1 MSQAIFLQWALT
13 VRCFLEFW
21 CYFYEWMDPSKRQ
34 RERNR
39 GQRTRQLASLIQLLG
54 VFFTCDAL
62 ALHRGHT
69 VLEFYDGLLPPT
81 PHTSSF
87 IRGSRADVYT
97 QWCWVTVWAL
107 RRWCSGEQSHLEQSR
122 KNGLLWQQR
131 YASAISDT
139 NKGKHMIFTPLFFQN
154 SRKRLYQILAFR
166 SECWRLLPL
175 SSFQSWDR

>member
-13 VRCFLEFW
+13 VGCFLEFL

-39 GQRTRQLASLIQLLG
+39 GQRTWQLASLIQLLG
-54 VFFTCDAL
+54 GFYLWRTGTASGSHCS
-62 ALHRGHT
+62 R
-69 VLEFYDGLLPPT
+69 VLWRTAPPT

-107 RRWCSGEQSHLEQSR
+107 RHWSSGVQSHLEQSR
-122 KNGLLWQQR
+122 RNGLLWQQR

-139 NKGKHMIFTPLFFQN
+139 NKGEHMIFTPLLFQN
-154 SRKRLYQILAFR
+154 SRKRLYQILAVR